1 MYNIVC
7 ASCGC
12 IGHDRSDY
20 TLVSVLDQR
29 LSCLKVEPRSLI
41 PYDFSC
47 GVSALDTQNIMID
60 PLGIQRE
67 VSGSNLWLYSTCHP
81 RIMLGKR
88 PPESLANFRWVG
100 PVPDELK
107 DLTWIEE
114 LLVAHAHIVG
124 RVVRLQARNQASYF
138 GVKGHIILLP
148 QDTTLLLD
156 LLPMSPAS
164 LLDVVRVVWTGKSAP
179 DRDRLR
185 SQFTVRREIVYNALR
200 WLCRHNKDY
209 RQVTIDHEQF
219 TRWPPVFVATSLL
232 DSIAQTRD
240 STDEDISRSGFATE
254 DVDTAEHEGDLPL
267 TTSAILD
274 TSQVSVSSDIV
285 TLRRLA
291 QLKDEITVNVVTGST
306 PLTERD
312 NPSYFISAFPKI
324 FPWGT
329 GKHIHPQRHDKISLN
344 KWIKLTLRH
353 SSR

>member
-1 MYNIVC
+1 MPI
-7 ASCGC
+7 
-12 IGHDRSDY
+12 
-20 TLVSVLDQR
+20 LDQR
-29 LSCLKVEPRSLI
+29 LSCLKVDPRTLV

-47 GVSALDTQNIMID
+47 GILALDEQNIMID
-60 PLGIQRE
+60 RLGIQQE
-67 VSGSNLWLYSTCHP
+67 DSDSNVWLCSTCHP
-81 RIMLGKR
+81 SVMLGKR

-114 LLVAHAHIVG
+114 LLVARAHVVG

-138 GVKGHIILLP
+138 GIKGHIILLP

-156 LLPMSPAS
+156 LLPMTPAS
-164 LLDVVRVVWTGKSAP
+164 LPDVVRVVWTGKSSP

-185 SQFTVRREIVYNALR
+185 SQFTVRRETVYNALQ
-200 WLCRHNKDY
+200 WLCRHNEDY
-209 RQVTIDHEQF
+209 RQVTINHDEF
-219 TRWPPVFVATSLL
+219 ARWPPVFVASSLL
-232 DSIAQTRD
+232 DSIGRSQD
-240 STDEDISRSGFATE
+240 SMDEDISRSGFATE
-254 DVDTAEHEGDLPL
+254 EIDTAEREGDLPL

-274 TSQVSVSSDIV
+274 TSEVSVSPDIA

-291 QLKDEITVNVVTGST
+291 ELKNETTINVVTGST

-312 NPSYFISAFPKI
+312 NPSYFTSAFPTI

-329 GKHIHPQRHDKISLN
+329 GKHIHLERYDKISLN
-344 KWIKLTLRH
+344 TWTKLMLRH